1 MYKKYNENAGYF
13 TLRIHDAAIQQLVN
27 EIAEEYGNRT
37 AALNA
42 CLAAGAPIVYEETFR
57 KKANVETL
65 HRKTQENESVEAL
78 LAMSKQIKEL
88 RLTQDDLYVM
98 INNLEF
104 MLASLYNIKISEL
117 DEQPVSTEMIRQGLL
132 AELPEELRPIKK
144 ELQQRYKRKSK

>member
-1 MYKKYNENAGYF
+1 MNKNHM
-13 TLRIHDAAIQQLVN
+13 TLRIHNVSIYQLV
-27 EIAEEYGNRT
+27 EELTEEYGNMNL
-37 AALNA
+37 ALNA

-65 HRKTQENESVEAL
+65 HRKTQESESVEAL

-117 DEQPVSTEMIRQGLL
+117 DEQPVNTEMIRQGLL